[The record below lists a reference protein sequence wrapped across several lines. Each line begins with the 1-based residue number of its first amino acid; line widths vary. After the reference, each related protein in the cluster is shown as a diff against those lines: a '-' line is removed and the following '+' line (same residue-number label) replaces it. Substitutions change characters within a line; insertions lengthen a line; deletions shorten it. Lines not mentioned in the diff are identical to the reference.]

1 MKMTRPEVFP
11 NQHQVLNYI
20 QSYAHHFDLLKYIR
34 FDTKV
39 VGIEHEEGL
48 SDKEI
53 RSWSLWNGN
62 VWGNSVMYQTFQQF
76 PSNKGPE
83 AFRGKVLHSMDDETA
98 AKFVEGKRVTIVGF
112 QKSAMEIA
120 MECSAANG
128 LENPLNI
135 GTSLITFPGECL

>member
-1 MKMTRPEVFP
+1 
-11 NQHQVLNYI
+11 
-20 QSYAHHFDLLKYIR
+20 
-34 FDTKV
+34 
-39 VGIEHEEGL
+39 
-48 SDKEI
+48 
-53 RSWSLWNGN
+53 
-62 VWGNSVMYQTFQQF
+62 MYQTFQQF

-83 AFRGKVLHSMDDETA
+83 AFRGKVVHSMDDETA

-128 LENPLNI
+128 KSLNLPAIDDQGIVSNYFNFLLHFIGLQGWKIHVQSYTKLNI